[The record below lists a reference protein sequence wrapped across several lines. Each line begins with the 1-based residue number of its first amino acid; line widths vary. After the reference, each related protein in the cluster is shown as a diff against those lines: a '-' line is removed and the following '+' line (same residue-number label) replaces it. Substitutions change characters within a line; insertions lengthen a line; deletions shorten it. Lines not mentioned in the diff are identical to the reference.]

1 MNYLHW
7 LDYVVMAALM
17 IVSLGIGIF
26 FAVYRGGQRTKVE
39 YLLGNRQMSMI
50 PVCLSMFITYQSAIA
65 LLGVPADV
73 FNTGTMYLFLGCGV
87 ALSYIVSL
95 FTAVPLLYPL
105 KITSVNEYLELRFDS
120 KCVRL
125 FATILGM
132 LQTVLYMAMA
142 LFSPA
147 IALQTATG
155 LPLWVSIAILGG
167 ICTLYTAVG
176 GIKSVVWTD
185 VFQTGVYVIG
195 VGTVIVMV
203 STSFSSLFIIII
215 IINHPSSLSQRH
227 CVCVRINPDVR
238 ERHSLWATLIGGCF
252 TMFSGFTQSIAQR
265 ISSLK
270 TLKKAKLAF
279 LLSAPINLLNE
290 CILTLMGVLL
300 YAYVVTIG
308 CDPYQA
314 GIIDSRNQKNQP
326 PDYEISQLSC
336 ANEVYLPSVPVL
348 LYGGLTIGLAYLARS
363 IRGPVT
369 QITITVDG
377 ACSGSINGIFFMAG
391 MVPWTNKYGAIGG
404 GLIGIAINLWI
415 SVGSLLYGAP
425 TLALPP
431 GPTHNCP
438 QNNSY
443 SYSFNNFTTVD
454 ISMTD
459 VEMSTD
465 TNPSSN
471 ITNLFHSRRGDT
483 FFIYDISYLW
493 LSPIGFFVT
502 LITGIIIS
510 FITGSTNKATLDPK
524 LVFPFTRKL
533 FRMNE
538 PPQEAENS
546 SDVIVMKKQKKS
558 SIVYPNIPS
567 ALRPVHGEELPF
579 PEPPAEY
586 SLDSAEDESEPTCSS
601 PGSLDPA
608 GRTLSSDG
616 FEDEYFY
623 LDVPADTA
631 DSGDYCC
638 QLDCRAP
645 DFCCLDD
652 QSPLRSCATI
662 PVQTDRKVEVT
673 TDDKTSSGNVTQAMA
688 YLVHRQA
695 RCDQLD
701 TYITKVETL
710 QVDMLKGI
718 ENMRNTT
725 TDARVQLETETNHK
739 LWNFQLQMDSNAS
752 KVMESCN
759 VSQQQLLTTVSD
771 KLLELE
777 TKLNKGLVHLHNA
790 SFTADRRLEANINRS
805 VEHLQKVQLQL
816 DTNISK
822 AVESY
827 NELQQRLM
835 ETSEELQLNQTT
847 FSYQVENIVTRLDK
861 DGGIESKLTR
871 AADQVKDLQQRIE
884 EISEAA
890 DKQQSQ
896 LNKQITELAAEGKTG
911 LSGLQ
916 QITSDLRTTLT
927 SNVQTLTN
935 LISQTEL
942 RVSELEKKLSVID
955 NTLNRLETNTNKS
968 LEVIRSKMS
977 AISKVTQEDQCRL
990 KAGYVWYLGTC
1001 FKFLTIR
1008 VNYTTAKAKCEA
1020 DGAHLY
1026 DVMSP
1031 DLDEERVQFAIKQ
1044 ANVSLPKII
1053 WVGGNDLE
1061 VEGDYRWSD
1070 GTPLSSSSKLWD
1082 KGQPNDI

>member
-195 VGTVIVMV
+195 VGTVIVMCTLHV
-203 STSFSSLFIIII
+203 GSLTQAFRIASEGGRIEFSE
-215 IINHPSSLSQRH
+215 
-227 CVCVRINPDVR
+227 INPDVR

-314 GIIDSRNQKNQP
+314 GIIDSRNQMMPYFVPSLLGSLPGMPGLYMSMLFSGALSTLSSGINALGANTVEDLLARPLRGYHDATVTVIAK
-326 PDYEISQLSC
+326 IS
-336 ANEVYLPSVPVL
+336 VL

-546 SDVIVMKKQKKS
+546 SDVIVMKTYQ
-558 SIVYPNIPS
+558 N
-567 ALRPVHGEELPF
+567 
-579 PEPPAEY
+579 PAEKCIG
-586 SLDSAEDESEPTCSS
+586 STDTMDED
-601 PGSLDPA
+601 
-608 GRTLSSDG
+608 
-616 FEDEYFY
+616 
-623 LDVPADTA
+623 
-631 DSGDYCC
+631 
-638 QLDCRAP
+638 
-645 DFCCLDD
+645 
-652 QSPLRSCATI
+652 
-662 PVQTDRKVEVT
+662 
-673 TDDKTSSGNVTQAMA
+673 
-688 YLVHRQA
+688 H
-695 RCDQLD
+695 
-701 TYITKVETL
+701 
-710 QVDMLKGI
+710 
-718 ENMRNTT
+718 
-725 TDARVQLETETNHK
+725 
-739 LWNFQLQMDSNAS
+739 
-752 KVMESCN
+752 
-759 VSQQQLLTTVSD
+759 
-771 KLLELE
+771 
-777 TKLNKGLVHLHNA
+777 
-790 SFTADRRLEANINRS
+790 
-805 VEHLQKVQLQL
+805 
-816 DTNISK
+816 
-822 AVESY
+822 
-827 NELQQRLM
+827 
-835 ETSEELQLNQTT
+835 
-847 FSYQVENIVTRLDK
+847 
-861 DGGIESKLTR
+861 
-871 AADQVKDLQQRIE
+871 
-884 EISEAA
+884 
-890 DKQQSQ
+890 
-896 LNKQITELAAEGKTG
+896 
-911 LSGLQ
+911 
-916 QITSDLRTTLT
+916 
-927 SNVQTLTN
+927 
-935 LISQTEL
+935 
-942 RVSELEKKLSVID
+942 LSV
-955 NTLNRLETNTNKS
+955 
-968 LEVIRSKMS
+968 
-977 AISKVTQEDQCRL
+977 Q
-990 KAGYVWYLGTC
+990 
-1001 FKFLTIR
+1001 
-1008 VNYTTAKAKCEA
+1008 
-1020 DGAHLY
+1020 
-1026 DVMSP
+1026 
-1031 DLDEERVQFAIKQ
+1031 
-1044 ANVSLPKII
+1044 
-1053 WVGGNDLE
+1053 
-1061 VEGDYRWSD
+1061 
-1070 GTPLSSSSKLWD
+1070 PLM
-1082 KGQPNDI
+1082 